1 MRFPRYLSVMDNI
14 SYKTYIWNKYVH
26 MNAGLTECLVTC
38 SFQLCIRRLLSIFL
52 VSYFGDDTREK
63 QSGRRR
69 PIIAHGFGNME
80 FYESSKLINPAVIQ
94 FSPKKNP
101 PPKDIADKWHDDRLL
116 GRSSGRFSLW
126 KFTQAFSE
134 QFLTLVVVSMRTHN
148 KKKSNFLAVTCRI
161 KIIHLT

>member
-1 MRFPRYLSVMDNI
+1 MF
-14 SYKTYIWNKYVH
+14 IW
-26 MNAGLTECLVTC
+26 TLVLP
-38 SFQLCIRRLLSIFL
+38 SALLHAAFNFAFEDFL
-52 VSYFGDDTREK
+52 VSFSSRILVMIRVRNNPGDAD
-63 QSGRRR
+63 
-69 PIIAHGFGNME
+69 P
-80 FYESSKLINPAVIQ
+80 SSLMALEIWNSTSQVSWSIPPS
-94 FSPKKNP
+94 FSFHPKKTP